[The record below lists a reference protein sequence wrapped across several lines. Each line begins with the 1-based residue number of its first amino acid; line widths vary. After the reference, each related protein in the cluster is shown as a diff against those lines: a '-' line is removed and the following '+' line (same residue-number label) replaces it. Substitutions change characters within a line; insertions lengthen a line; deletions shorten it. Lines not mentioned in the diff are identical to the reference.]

1 MEQRRT
7 IVQEVALT
15 AGSQRHACRW
25 LGFHRSAVRY
35 RSRRRDETALRQRL
49 RELATTYT
57 RWGAPLLIWQLRDQ
71 EGWPDNHKRIRR
83 LYRAEGLAVRRRGR
97 KKLVRARVPLAPAT
111 IPNERWAMDF
121 VRDTLATG
129 AAFRAL
135 TVVDTC
141 TREALAIEVD
151 VSLPGERVVA
161 VLEAIAG
168 KRGYPAAIMV
178 DNGTE
183 FQSRAV
189 NAWAHQH
196 QVQLHFIRPG
206 KPVENAFIESFNGK
220 FRDECL
226 SQHWFLS
233 LAEARRIIEGW
244 RVQFN
249 TARGHRALNR
259 LTPSQ
264 FAALFCNPETEVKN
278 NHQQHHP
285 TRLSTQNRT

>member
-1 MEQRRT
+1 M
-7 IVQEVALT
+7 
-15 AGSQRHACRW
+15 
-25 LGFHRSAVRY
+25 
-35 RSRRRDETALRQRL
+35 
-49 RELATTYT
+49 

-83 LYRAEGLAVRRRGR
+83 LYRAEGLVVRRRGR
-97 KKLVRARVPLAPAT
+97 KKLVRARVPLAPAMV
-111 IPNERWAMDF
+111 PNERWAMDF
-121 VRDTLATG
+121 VRDTLAPG

-151 VSLPGERVVA
+151 VSLPGERVVL
-161 VLEAIAG
+161 VLEAIARE
-168 KRGYPAAIMV
+168 RGYPQAIMV

-233 LAEARRIIEGW
+233 LAEARRIIEAW
-244 RVQFN
+244 RLQFN
-249 TARGHRALNR
+249 TARGHRGLNR
-259 LTPSQ
+259 LTPAQ
-264 FAALFCNPETEVKN
+264 FAARFSNPRTEVIDN
-278 NHQQHHP
+278 EERQHL
-285 TRLSTQNRT
+285 TRLSPQSRT

>member
-1 MEQRRT
+1 M
-7 IVQEVALT
+7 
-15 AGSQRHACRW
+15 
-25 LGFHRSAVRY
+25 RY

-97 KKLVRARVPLAPAT
+97 KKLVRARVPLAPAVT
-111 IPNERWAMDF
+111 PNERWAMDF

-129 AAFRAL
+129 PAFRAL

-151 VSLPGERVVA
+151 VSLPGERVVTT
-161 VLEAIAG
+161 LDAIAAE
-168 KRGYPAAIMV
+168 RGYPIAIMV

-183 FQSRAV
+183 FQSRVV

-196 QVQLHFIRPG
+196 QVQLHYIRPG

-233 LAEARRIIEGW
+233 LTEARRIIEAW
-244 RVQFN
+244 RIRFN

-259 LTPSQ
+259 LTPAQ
-264 FAALFCNPETEVKN
+264 FAAQFCNPETAMKDHN
-278 NHQQHHP
+278 QQQP
-285 TRLSTQNRT
+285 LTELSTQHRT